1 MIWAFK
7 MFFKIIGKVLLYSFC
22 IPFAIVCLP
31 FYLPYYLIKE
41 RKDKKNGLMAIRR
54 GRIPKYSPSMSG
66 QDYEVYC
73 AKRLAHEGYHNLS
86 VTPGSGDFGADVIG
100 YDRKGRKVCF
110 QCKLYQSSVGVSAV
124 QEVLAAKQYY
134 SGDRAVVITNSTFT
148 SAARKLAKS
157 GNVQLIERYYEKG
170 VDDLRWI
177 DTIEEYHAAI
187 D

>member
-7 MFFKIIGKVLLYSFC
+7 MFFKIIGKVLPYSFC
-22 IPFAIVCLP
+22 APFAIVCLP
-31 FYLPYYLIKE
+31 FYLPYHLIKE
-41 RKDKKNGLMAIRR
+41 RRNKKSGLMTIRR
-54 GRIPKYSPSMSG
+54 GRIPKHSPSMSG

-134 SGDRAVVITNSTFT
+134 SGDRAVVITNSNFT
-148 SAARKLAKS
+148 PAARKLAKS

-170 VDDLRWI
+170 VDNLRWI

>member
-41 RKDKKNGLMAIRR
+41 RRNKKR

-66 QDYEVYC
+66 QDYE
-73 AKRLAHEGYHNLS
+73 K
-86 VTPGSGDFGADVIG
+86 GA
-100 YDRKGRKVCF
+100 
-110 QCKLYQSSVGVSAV
+110 
-124 QEVLAAKQYY
+124 
-134 SGDRAVVITNSTFT
+134 
-148 SAARKLAKS
+148 
-157 GNVQLIERYYEKG
+157 
-170 VDDLRWI
+170 DDLRWI